1 MAFTET
7 QKSQIRLALG
17 YPDTFLDRNSRLED
31 AIDLVGARPATQA
44 IVDAIL
50 VSLAGVSTSLAAS
63 LSSAGL
69 KRAEDIEWYAA
80 GSGGSAVI
88 TQKRDEGKRFCA
100 QLSIIF
106 GVPIMADMFGTGGYL
121 GDKWMGVAHQYG
133 GPIQLG

>member
-31 AIDLVGARPATQA
+31 AMDLVGARPATQA

-50 VSLAGVSTSLAAS
+50 VSLSGVSTSLASS

-69 KRAEDIEWYAA
+69 KRAEDIEWYAS
-80 GSGGSAVI
+80 GGGGSAVI
-88 TQKRDEGKRFCA
+88 TQKRDEGRRFCA

-106 GVPIMADMFGTGGYL
+106 GVPIMADMFGQLGYTGDG
-121 GDKWMGVAHQYG
+121 WMGIKHQYG
-133 GPIQLG
+133 GFIPLG